1 MTQLRAGVVLLAALQ
16 SGTANAQTP
25 PAGWGTSVE
34 ILNPNQPLQTRPSG
48 ESARRGAAAAG
59 VRLPVYTSRRG
70 PGCEKDW
77 LMVGPVAWVCE
88 DEVRV
93 TPQPAVPPRGAP
105 RLLSDGLPYRYYFVG
120 QYGTL
125 GYAKLAEAEEG
136 APDAQLDPGFAVAV
150 VRVADKV
157 AGDPFGLTTR
167 GIWLPLR
174 DLTPAREQLFSG
186 TELPEGRLD
195 VGWVYTD
202 SAPVHDRPGGTTIRG
217 EVRTRFEAIHV
228 LEQKTHHGR
237 KWYRI
242 GEARW
247 LSDRHARVPTP
258 ASPPAQIRP
267 GERWID
273 VDLENQ
279 IVTAYEGD
287 RPVFATLTSTGK
299 GREGS
304 EQATPRGEFR
314 IWVKLRSSDMDNL
327 ENEEAN
333 RYYAIQDVPW
343 VMYFEK
349 GYGLH
354 GTFWHRSFG
363 RIQSHGCVNL
373 APLDAQRLFYWTSPR
388 LPAGWTAALPTPYEP
403 GTLVRVR

>member
-1 MTQLRAGVVLLAALQ
+1 
-16 SGTANAQTP
+16 
-25 PAGWGTSVE
+25 
-34 ILNPNQPLQTRPSG
+34 
-48 ESARRGAAAAG
+48 
-59 VRLPVYTSRRG
+59 
-70 PGCEKDW
+70 
-77 LMVGPVAWVCE
+77 MVGPVAWVCE
-88 DEVRV
+88 DQVRLSQ
-93 TPQPAVPPRGAP
+93 QPAIAPRGAP
-105 RLLSDGLPYRYYFVG
+105 RLWSNGLPYRYYFVG
-120 QYGTL
+120 PYGAL

-136 APDAQLDPGFAVAV
+136 VPDAQLDPGFAIAV

-167 GIWLPLR
+167 DVWIPMR
-174 DLTPAREQLFSG
+174 DLAPARTQLFSG
-186 TELPEGRLD
+186 EELPEGRLD
-195 VGWVYTD
+195 IGWVYTD
-202 SAPVHDRPGGTTIRG
+202 SATVHERPGGRRVSG
-217 EVRTRFEAIHV
+217 EVRTRFESVAI
-228 LEQKTHHGR
+228 LESVQRHGR
-237 KWYRI
+237 HWYRV
-242 GEARW
+242 GTDRW
-247 LSDRHARVPTP
+247 LSDRHTRVPTP
-258 ASPPAQIRP
+258 APPPISILP

-273 VDLENQ
+273 VDLQNQ
-279 IVTAYEGD
+279 VVTAYVGD
-287 RPVFATLTSTGK
+287 RPVFATLASTGK

-314 IWVKLRSSDMDNL
+314 IWVKLLSSDMDNL
-327 ENEEAN
+327 ENEQAN

-363 RIQSHGCVNL
+363 RTQSHGCVNL

>member
-1 MTQLRAGVVLLAALQ
+1 MARVAVGTVLLAALQ
-16 SGTANAQTP
+16 SAAAGAQTSAP
-25 PAGWGTSVE
+25 VWGSSVE
-34 ILNPNQPLQTRPSG
+34 ILTRDQSLQTRPSAD
-48 ESARRGAAAAG
+48 SARRGAAARG
-59 VRLPVYTSRRG
+59 VRLPLYASRKG
-70 PGCEKDW
+70 PGCDQRW

-88 DEVRV
+88 DAVRV
-93 TPQPAVPPRGAP
+93 TPQPAIAPRGAP
-105 RLLSDGLPYRYYFVG
+105 HLLSDGLPYRYYFVG
-120 QYGTL
+120 PYGAL

-167 GIWLPLR
+167 GVWLPLR
-174 DLTPAREQLFSG
+174 DLAPAREPLFSG
-186 TELPEGRLD
+186 EELPEGQLD
-195 VGWVYTD
+195 IGWVYAD
-202 SAPVHDRPGGTTIRG
+202 SAPVYEQPGGKRIRG
-217 EVRTRFEAIHV
+217 EALTHFESVRV
-228 LEQKTHHGR
+228 LESRERQGR
-237 KWYRI
+237 RWYRI

-247 LSDRHARVPTP
+247 LSDRDTRVPTP
-258 ASPPAQIRP
+258 TSPPAQVQP
-267 GERWID
+267 QERWID
-273 VDLENQ
+273 VELGNQ
-279 IVTAYEGD
+279 VVTAYVGD
-287 RPVFATLTSTGK
+287 RPVFATLASTGR

-363 RIQSHGCVNL
+363 HTQSHGCVNL

-388 LPAGWTAALPTPYEP
+388 LPAGWTAALPTPYER